1 MKTNGKILGAI
12 AFSLALAGGGVA
24 GAVIGVPS
32 LSGAQSEPTE
42 TTPAN
47 HNRPARA
54 DRLAT
59 AAEAIGISTD
69 DLRAALK
76 GGQSIAEVAEANGV
90 EAQTVIDALVA
101 EATTRLE
108 GLLAELPDRVAEAVN
123 RKGPPDHEG
132 PDHEGSDQEGPG
144 QGGRRGP
151 GLEAAARAIGISVED
166 LRTAVK
172 GGDTVAEV
180 AAANNVEVQTVID
193 ALIADATTHLN
204 QAVADG
210 RLSEADAA
218 ERAAD
223 LSERITAMV
232 NGTMSPGGPG
242 RQGPPPAMN

>member
-132 PDHEGSDQEGPG
+132 PGHGGPG

>member
-132 PDHEGSDQEGPG
+132 PGQGGPG